1 MKIHDELEINVIRN
15 FPFYKMLS
23 KPYALFNY
31 TKPFISQAHKNLQ
44 IFYLSEFKNEISV
57 YFIKKSPSN
66 FPDRKELFS
75 FLFPIQ
81 RIENRREIKRTS
93 TFPPADLHKI

>member
-31 TKPFISQAHKNLQ
+31 TKPFIS
-44 IFYLSEFKNEISV
+44 
-57 YFIKKSPSN
+57 
-66 FPDRKELFS
+66 
-75 FLFPIQ
+75 
-81 RIENRREIKRTS
+81 
-93 TFPPADLHKI
+93 

>member
-44 IFYLSEFKNEISV
+44 IFYFLNLRTKYLYIS
-57 YFIKKSPSN
+57 
-66 FPDRKELFS
+66 
-75 FLFPIQ
+75 
-81 RIENRREIKRTS
+81 
-93 TFPPADLHKI
+93 